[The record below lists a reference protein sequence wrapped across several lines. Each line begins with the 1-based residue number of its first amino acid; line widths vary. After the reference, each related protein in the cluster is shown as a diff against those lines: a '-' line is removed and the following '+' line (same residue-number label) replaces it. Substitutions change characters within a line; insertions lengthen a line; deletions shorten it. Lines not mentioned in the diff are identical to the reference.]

1 MARGGPLAAW
11 LGPALRE
18 ENHDH
23 HRSNGSSRPGEPRQ
37 WDLPPCSRAPPAI
50 RAACL
55 ALAQRAAAL
64 AQAPFFIRP
73 VTPHALP
80 PPSQRQKLRP
90 VEHLQPA
97 LGAGLQ
103 RSVDRQGS
111 PRISVRAFPLHS
123 GKAEAARDPLPAVAT
138 HRFCCRRGR
147 TPSPPRQTRRA
158 RGRRPR
164 SVVVPPIAR
173 RSHHGRERKPSQP
186 SRCGPHSNQSRNR
199 YFPMS

>member
-55 ALAQRAAAL
+55 VLAQRTAAL

-80 PPSQRQKLRP
+80 PPSQRQELRQ
-90 VEHLQPA
+90 VEHPQPA
-97 LGAGLQ
+97 LGAGLHTGEEVLEYP
-103 RSVDRQGS
+103 SGLS
-111 PRISVRAFPLHS
+111 PMRPIRTENGYRI
-123 GKAEAARDPLPAVAT
+123 RDL
-138 HRFCCRRGR
+138 FC
-147 TPSPPRQTRRA
+147 
-158 RGRRPR
+158 
-164 SVVVPPIAR
+164 
-173 RSHHGRERKPSQP
+173 
-186 SRCGPHSNQSRNR
+186 
-199 YFPMS
+199 